1 MTTDEWL
8 KKYMPAST
16 QPSQSEKAE
25 WINKY
30 LPAPSSKSTAQ
41 QKAQGTAAA
50 TRLKMGGIRTDNQAN
65 TLPKAG
71 TSVPASAKMLPT
83 AKQSKLSQALGLLAP
98 STADADATFAYDI
111 SGIGQNE
118 GTKNAL
124 TKAQNTAAAKS
135 VLEKY
140 ALKTGDTESAW
151 TPQKSTGNRLL
162 DVLKSGVGDADVD
175 FGTVYAPKSLPTANS
190 RIENMLSAGVT
201 GYGADMAKAA
211 SFLLD
216 QRSTEQAENDLDAI
230 FGSGTGAKVTAIPAV
245 KKLNQK
251 ISDKLSK
258 YTAGKAEES
267 ADYTAMA
274 KDNLGTFGSTLI
286 DAGVAGTQMAM
297 DFATT
302 GGNKLASGLLPMGVR
317 SFGGAVSDAENRGV
331 TDRKAIADYAVGS
344 AAIEVLTEKIGNIVG
359 SPFAKVYGSGAV
371 DDIVEAA
378 LQKCCST
385 DGGRT
390 ALRAILSA
398 LEEGNEEVI
407 ADLFYPILKSATI
420 DKGAKYGDNFSW
432 ADTLHDGLVG
442 AVMGLAGGGMNFI
455 SGDNKAANARLRTYD
470 EAVKDAQSNFT
481 YEGDKIK
488 GLSEKGLLRASQN
501 FSDNMEAQKARQGSF
516 ELLTG
521 KQGAE
526 LPGRM
531 DTQSGVLNNGRLMTA
546 AEYARNQRSTDDNR
560 AEQQPISNESRSV
573 INKVKESVP
582 ALSDMKPLTSITGKE
597 LKTGEAKA
605 TDRAYNFM
613 SRLGFKVNRP
623 GFGDVLFSKSG
634 IKNSFVGHGYG
645 PEKEA
650 AFAAVPEI
658 IRSGRQIDHSDNW
671 KNRGYS
677 TNLYAGPAYIGGEK
691 TYIGALVAFDK
702 TSNRYYLHEVVDE
715 NGNVI
720 YKETPQ
726 KSSDGRPDINA
737 GINPVTSDEVS
748 DNSILKT
755 GEKSNT
761 NMLPG
766 NLQTLGNLPRGAAE
780 SVIENA
786 ESVSKPAESVTENAE
801 SGAKKISTREEILK
815 KHKEALYEKVAE
827 LFPTVKNRT
836 LSEAVDTL
844 AAQIQQPTADINTI
858 YQAFE
863 KLWNESTMTVPG
875 DIAYREAAQ
884 TLKGSKIYINDSIR
898 ADIGDNWRSVA
909 AKAKRAGITFTRD
922 INDRGVD
929 VLNQSMAESYPGL
942 FNAASTDGADMVYNL
957 LDIMDKS
964 KDVTT
969 DLPTGM
975 ENQYGK
981 DVSGKAMTEQYKRLI
996 KVISD
1001 TDRSLKTDLQS
1012 RREAIQ
1018 AKRESNTPE
1027 KQLER
1032 ARQEMSKETPKTTA
1046 AIDKVTGK
1054 YPITTDVS
1062 YAGAE
1067 SMVAREKAAYKT
1079 KKLVEKMEKDLNPT
1093 AQEKAFAKDM
1103 ASGLYTERD
1112 IPLTL
1117 NSKKIIQLADYY
1129 AANSS
1134 FKDNLLARRARDN
1147 KAAREEVAEK
1157 LVKNSTGHKPP
1168 RALSLNFN
1176 TMKRNIERSFGSEAP
1191 EIIKWVIDPIRENS
1205 KNKKLWQMEQ
1215 RAGLDAFGLSSS
1227 ESALVQQVIEG
1238 RAAGEEI
1245 AKLEPHEQKDIKAV
1259 IQNMNN
1265 GMTRAKANAEFN
1277 LNQTQLDLA
1286 ERYRKWQ
1293 NTKASLKNA
1302 DADKVTKAA
1311 DWLTEQYGH
1320 IYDAINDFLTAH
1332 GYKPIGFIKGY
1343 APHLQPEETM
1353 SGFAKALQRLGLETE
1368 VVELPTEIA
1377 GRTETFRP
1385 GKSWDPNFL
1394 SRNLGTYEDNAVA
1407 GWERYI
1413 DYISNVFYHTDDIQK
1428 LRTLSETLRSK
1439 YAPDEIREQISW
1451 ARGMRDASPVEKTQ
1465 ELKRLGRISQGTQ
1478 LTAEQADFEW
1488 QKYTD
1493 SLFENIK
1500 NLTKYGDFVSV
1511 LDDYTNKLALKQT
1524 KLDRSVESLVGRKAL
1539 NWGNQL
1545 TKIFGESTIVGNLSS
1560 ALNQT
1565 AQLPMLRAE
1574 VGGKYIREAL
1584 KDIADGTLT
1593 AEEFDKQSA
1602 FLVGKMDLKSAEDS
1616 RAWKDKTFQQKKA
1629 TVMDVGAIP
1638 FEAVDDLASRL
1649 IVRAKYLEAIGNG
1662 KSTAEAIKI
1671 ADEYADRLVGSR
1683 EQGMKAMIFENK
1695 NAATKL
1701 FSTFQLEVANSWEHL
1716 SHDLRAEY
1724 RAVEASQGKNS
1735 AVNLMAGR
1743 LAKYLISAFLL
1754 NRLTDEIY
1762 GGTPAPFDIGG
1773 YILGS
1778 VAAGYGKST
1787 NNYLATVLDSTLE
1800 KMGGDRIFGT
1810 QKNQKFDASAF
1821 AKEMGYSVGGDIPYL
1836 SNVGAMLGITD
1847 TTLPIPQVWNSKL
1860 SSGAKA
1866 LLKAE
1871 DAESQKSAM
1880 ETLKAGTEKAVSTW
1894 APMGNQARKT
1904 ITGARM
1910 LLKGGEYSGEK
1921 LEFPIPSGAKG
1932 LLTGAQGLLFGSNAT
1947 QAAQNYYAAGSK
1959 KLTDKATAAYQAAVK
1974 GGADKQTVYDA
1985 IQTVRSAKKTDTL
1998 TETQAKIKALQGAD
2012 LSREAKRAIYEG
2024 VISDKHSK
2032 DIQSIITAPG
2042 DKKLTFDNY
2051 LAIQYEYTA
2060 INQKDLKATEKATEF
2075 SSWINQQKYSG
2086 AQEKAVRE
2094 AFKYYNS
2101 SVAESTAYDK
2111 LTSAGLSD
2119 SAAKKAADAVLN
2131 LPSTATTYDRY
2142 RAAAAAMPTD
2152 AAKLKALSAMM
2163 TESDGDDTAYQKLK
2177 TGYDYGVSPEVY
2189 LTVKEQIAGLEHLN
2203 QDSAQVLLDGTLG
2216 LDADQKAALW
2226 QLANKSWKGYKNPYN
2241 TAIGNTIYQA
2251 YN

>member
-1 MTTDEWL
+1 
-8 KKYMPAST
+8 
-16 QPSQSEKAE
+16 
-25 WINKY
+25 
-30 LPAPSSKSTAQ
+30 
-41 QKAQGTAAA
+41 
-50 TRLKMGGIRTDNQAN
+50 
-65 TLPKAG
+65 
-71 TSVPASAKMLPT
+71 
-83 AKQSKLSQALGLLAP
+83 
-98 STADADATFAYDI
+98 
-111 SGIGQNE
+111 
-118 GTKNAL
+118 
-124 TKAQNTAAAKS
+124 
-135 VLEKY
+135 
-140 ALKTGDTESAW
+140 
-151 TPQKSTGNRLL
+151 
-162 DVLKSGVGDADVD
+162 
-175 FGTVYAPKSLPTANS
+175 
-190 RIENMLSAGVT
+190 
-201 GYGADMAKAA
+201 
-211 SFLLD
+211 
-216 QRSTEQAENDLDAI
+216 
-230 FGSGTGAKVTAIPAV
+230 
-245 KKLNQK
+245 
-251 ISDKLSK
+251 
-258 YTAGKAEES
+258 
-267 ADYTAMA
+267 
-274 KDNLGTFGSTLI
+274 
-286 DAGVAGTQMAM
+286 
-297 DFATT
+297 
-302 GGNKLASGLLPMGVR
+302 
-317 SFGGAVSDAENRGV
+317 
-331 TDRKAIADYAVGS
+331 
-344 AAIEVLTEKIGNIVG
+344 
-359 SPFAKVYGSGAV
+359 
-371 DDIVEAA
+371 
-378 LQKCCST
+378 
-385 DGGRT
+385 
-390 ALRAILSA
+390 
-398 LEEGNEEVI
+398 
-407 ADLFYPILKSATI
+407 
-420 DKGAKYGDNFSW
+420 
-432 ADTLHDGLVG
+432 
-442 AVMGLAGGGMNFI
+442 
-455 SGDNKAANARLRTYD
+455 
-470 EAVKDAQSNFT
+470 
-481 YEGDKIK
+481 
-488 GLSEKGLLRASQN
+488 
-501 FSDNMEAQKARQGSF
+501 
-516 ELLTG
+516 
-521 KQGAE
+521 
-526 LPGRM
+526 
-531 DTQSGVLNNGRLMTA
+531 
-546 AEYARNQRSTDDNR
+546 
-560 AEQQPISNESRSV
+560 
-573 INKVKESVP
+573 
-582 ALSDMKPLTSITGKE
+582 
-597 LKTGEAKA
+597 
-605 TDRAYNFM
+605 
-613 SRLGFKVNRP
+613 
-623 GFGDVLFSKSG
+623 
-634 IKNSFVGHGYG
+634 
-645 PEKEA
+645 
-650 AFAAVPEI
+650 
-658 IRSGRQIDHSDNW
+658 
-671 KNRGYS
+671 
-677 TNLYAGPAYIGGEK
+677 
-691 TYIGALVAFDK
+691 
-702 TSNRYYLHEVVDE
+702 
-715 NGNVI
+715 
-720 YKETPQ
+720 
-726 KSSDGRPDINA
+726 
-737 GINPVTSDEVS
+737 
-748 DNSILKT
+748 
-755 GEKSNT
+755 
-761 NMLPG
+761 
-766 NLQTLGNLPRGAAE
+766 
-780 SVIENA
+780 
-786 ESVSKPAESVTENAE
+786 
-801 SGAKKISTREEILK
+801 
-815 KHKEALYEKVAE
+815 
-827 LFPTVKNRT
+827 
-836 LSEAVDTL
+836 
-844 AAQIQQPTADINTI
+844 
-858 YQAFE
+858 
-863 KLWNESTMTVPG
+863 MTVPG

-884 TLKGSKIYINDSIR
+884 TLKGSRIYINDSIR

-909 AKAKRAGITFTRD
+909 AKARREGITFTRN

-942 FNAASTDGADMVYNL
+942 FNAASTDGGDMVYNL

-981 DVSGKAMTEQYKRLI
+981 DFSGAAMTEQYKRLM

-1001 TDRSLKTDLQS
+1001 TDRSMKTDFQS
-1012 RREAIQ
+1012 RREAVQ
-1018 AKRESNTPE
+1018 AKRENNTPE

-1032 ARQEMSKETPKTTA
+1032 AQQEMSKETPKTTT

-1054 YPITTDVS
+1054 YPIATDVS

-1103 ASGLYTERD
+1103 AAGLYTERD

-1117 NSKKIIQLADYY
+1117 DSKKIIQLADYY

-1147 KAAREEVAEK
+1147 KAAREEAAEK
-1157 LVKNSTGHKPP
+1157 LVKNSTGYKPP
-1168 RALSLNFN
+1168 KALSLNFN

-1215 RAGLDAFGLSSS
+1215 RAGLDAFGLSSN

-1238 RAAGEEI
+1238 RAAGEEMT
-1245 AKLEPHEQKDIKAV
+1245 KLEPHEQKDIKAV

-1265 GMTRAKANAEFN
+1265 GLTRAQANAEFN

-1286 ERYRKWQ
+1286 EQYRKWQ
-1293 NTKASLKNA
+1293 NTQASLKNA

-1311 DWLTEQYGH
+1311 DWLTKQYGQ

-1394 SRNLGTYEDNAVA
+1394 SRNRGTYADDAVA
-1407 GWERYI
+1407 GWESYT
-1413 DYISNVFYHTDDIQK
+1413 DYISNVLYHTDDIQK
-1428 LRTLSETLRSK
+1428 LRVLSETLRSK

-1451 ARGMRDASPVEKTQ
+1451 ARGMRDAAPVKKTQ

-1524 KLDRSVESLVGRKAL
+1524 KFDRSVESLVGRKAL

-1629 TVMDVGAIP
+1629 RVMDVGAVP

-1662 KSTAEAIKI
+1662 KSTTEAIKI

-1695 NAATKL
+1695 NVATKL

-1724 RAVEASQGKNS
+1724 RAVEASQGKN
-1735 AVNLMAGR
+1735 AVVKLMAGR
-1743 LAKYLISAFLL
+1743 LVKYLISAFLL

-1787 NNYLATVLDSTLE
+1787 NNYLATVIDNTLE
-1800 KMGGDRIFGT
+1800 KMGGNRIFGT
-1810 QKNQKFDASAF
+1810 KRNTSRNDLTKRF
-1821 AKEMGYSVGGDIPYL
+1821 KEAGYLIGGDIPYAG
-1836 SNVGAMLGITD
+1836 NVGALLGWTD
-1847 TTLPIPQVWNSKL
+1847 NNLPLPKLPSKTL
-1860 SSGAKA
+1860 SSAFGLLSSSWDEEKDPKEELEKVKENA
-1866 LLKAE
+1866 LKELP
-1871 DAESQKSAM
+1871 
-1880 ETLKAGTEKAVSTW
+1880 TW
-1894 APMGNQARKT
+1894 APMGNQVRKT
-1904 ITGARM
+1904 ISGARM
-1910 LLKGGEYSGEK
+1910 LLKGGEYSGGK
-1921 LEFPIPSGAKG
+1921 LEYPIPSGAKG
-1932 LLTGAQGLLFGSNAT
+1932 LLTGAQGLLFGPNAT
-1947 QAAQNYYAAGSK
+1947 QEAQNYYAAGSK
-1959 KLTDKATAAYQAAVK
+1959 KLTDKATEAYQAAVK
-1974 GGADKQTVYDA
+1974 GGADKQIVYDA
-1985 IQTVRSAKKTDTL
+1985 IQAVRSAKKTDTL
-1998 TETQAKIKALQGAD
+1998 TETQAKIKALQGAG
-2012 LSREAKRAIYEG
+2012 LSGEAKRAIYEG
-2024 VISDKHSK
+2024 VISDKHSE

-2051 LAIQYEYTA
+2051 LAIQYKYTA

-2075 SSWINQQKYSG
+2075 SSWISQQKYSG
-2086 AQEKAVRE
+2086 AQGKAVKE

-2177 TGYDYGVSPEVY
+2177 TGYEYGVSPEVY
-2189 LTVKEQIAGLEHLN
+2189 LTLKEQVAGLTHLN
-2203 QDSAQVLLDGTLG
+2203 QDSVEVLLDGTLG

-2241 TAIGNTIYQA
+2241 TAIGTQIYQA